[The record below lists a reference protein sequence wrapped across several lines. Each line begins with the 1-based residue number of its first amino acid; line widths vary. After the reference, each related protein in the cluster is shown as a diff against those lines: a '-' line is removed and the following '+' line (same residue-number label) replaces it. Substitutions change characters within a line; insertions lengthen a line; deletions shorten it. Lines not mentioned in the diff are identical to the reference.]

1 MPWFNHLS
9 FLQSASQEAA
19 HLAEGIWIR
28 NQDSVFT
35 SSVNTD
41 CMSGTIRGYVALLWK
56 LNKT

>member
-41 CMSGTIRGYVALLWK
+41 CMSEISDSAVLMV
-56 LNKT
+56 